1 MMKGELEATTLTEPY
16 ITLAEKKGCRTIC
29 SAFFHG
35 TEVASDRV
43 DAETYAAF
51 NRAVREAVRRINA
64 NKRAYLHY
72 FIDYHAKTD
81 PEIAALKVEDL
92 RESRLVVC
100 DPAPIPLDTMQHTY
114 ARPKS

>member
-1 MMKGELEATTLTEPY
+1 M
-16 ITLAEKKGCRTIC
+16 
-29 SAFFHG
+29 
-35 TEVASDRV
+35 ASDRV
-43 DAETYAAF
+43 DADTYAAF

-100 DPAPIPLDTMQHTY
+100 DPAPIPLDEMERTFDWL
-114 ARPKS
+114 KSWGMLEQTASPLALANADVQAHAHIAAE